1 MKPSTQEPVATP
13 GANRPEAPHTPH
25 FDKLR
30 VMKSL
35 QAATFSEDQAGAMVE
50 AIDDAQRHLATKSDM
65 EKMEYVLRTDMEKME
80 SSIRADM
87 QKMESGI
94 RTDMKKMESG
104 IRVDMGKME
113 LRLQGEI
120 KDLRSDMQAEFKK
133 LYWYIPLVIGVAAS
147 LLGVFSP
154 S

>member
-13 GANRPEAPHTPH
+13 GANKPEAPHTPH

-35 QAATFSEDQAGAMVE
+35 QAATFSEDQAGAMVG
-50 AIDDAQRHLATKSDM
+50 AIDDAQRPLTIKSDM
-65 EKMEYVLRTDMEKME
+65 EKIEFGLHTD
-80 SSIRADM
+80 I
-87 QKMESGI
+87 QKMESRI
-94 RTDMKKMESG
+94 RTDIQKMEYR
-104 IRVDMGKME
+104 IRADIRGMESRIRTDIGEME
-113 LRLQGEI
+113 LRL
-120 KDLRSDMQAEFKK
+120 QAEFKK
-133 LYWYIPLVIGVAAS
+133 LYWYIPLVIGVTAS